1 MSGPDIAAMFRLDGK
16 VAMVTG
22 ASSGIGLHLA
32 GTFAAAGAKVALA
45 ARRIDR
51 LQAAVA
57 AIIEA
62 GGQAVAVPLDVTK
75 SDTIDAAFDAAEQ
88 ALGGVVDILLNNS
101 GVLYTK
107 KFLDQE
113 EAEIERV
120 LDTNLKGA
128 FLVAQ
133 VAARR
138 MSAAGRGS
146 IINVGSSAGLRAGS
160 LMSIYGAT
168 KAGLL
173 HLTRMMALELAHK
186 GVRVNALAPGN
197 IETAMTESFRDI
209 GIADHV
215 LTRIPQR
222 RFGRPEDLDGAA
234 LLLASDAGR
243 YMTGTVIPVDG
254 GQTLSWM

>member
-1 MSGPDIAAMFRLDGK
+1 MTLDIGALFRLDGK
-16 VAMVTG
+16 VALVTG

-32 GTFAAAGAKVALA
+32 RTFAAAGARVALA
-45 ARRIDR
+45 ARRVDR
-51 LQAAVA
+51 LEAAVA
-57 AIIEA
+57 EIRAA
-62 GGQAVAVPLDVTK
+62 GGEAVAVALDVTD
-75 SDTIDAAFDAAEQ
+75 SATIGPAFDAAEK
-88 ALGGVVDILLNNS
+88 ALGGVVGILLNNS

-107 KFLDQE
+107 KFLEQE
-113 EAEIERV
+113 ESEVARV

-133 VAARR
+133 AAAKR
-138 MSAAGRGS
+138 MSAAGGGS
-146 IINVGSSAGLRAGS
+146 IINVGSSAGLRAGA
-160 LMSIYGAT
+160 LMSIYGAS

-173 HLTRMMALELAHK
+173 HLTRMLALELAHR
-186 GVRVNALAPGN
+186 GIRVNALAPGN
-197 IETAMTESFRDI
+197 IETAMTDSFRDI
-209 GIADHV
+209 GIAEHV